1 VSDPASKDGDFD
13 VVVIG
18 SGPAGQKAA
27 IQAAKAGK
35 RVAVIERE
43 RQVGGKCVHTGT
55 IPSKSLREHALR
67 QRVRRLDLTDQ
78 PMRSLLDGV
87 GETIAAHD
95 AYMTAQLERNHVTL
109 LRGRAS
115 FVAAGR
121 PGENKPHLLAMR
133 RIDGSQM
140 RVAAPVVI
148 IATGS
153 RPRTPPHLAPD
164 HEHVLDSDSI
174 LALAYLPR
182 SLLVLGGGVIASEY
196 AASFAA
202 LGCKVTQADQFER
215 PLGFLDPELT
225 GFYVDELRAAGGE
238 YLPRFEAVSSRWDG
252 VSQVRT
258 EFTNGQVLLADKVL
272 VALGRSA
279 NVDGLHLHTAGIALT
294 NRGHIQVDER
304 LQTTAPGIFA
314 AGDVI
319 GPPALASVSMEQG
332 RRAACHALGLLVP
345 SDPVSRLPAGVYTIP
360 EIATVGLDEN
370 EARRHFGEALV
381 GRARFEE
388 IARGQI
394 NGSQR
399 GLLKLVADPGGR
411 RVVGVQI
418 AGDGATELVHIG
430 QLGLA
435 AELDVDAYVDNVFN
449 FPTMAEAYRIAALD
463 IVKQRA
469 QGAATSSAPA
479 GTRQNF
485 CENFS
490 PMVRGRLIT
499 E

>member
-1 VSDPASKDGDFD
+1 VKTEDQPFD

-35 RVAVIERE
+35 RVAVIERD
-43 RQVGGKCVHTGT
+43 RKVGGSCVHTGT

-67 QRVRRLDLTDQ
+67 QRVRRVDLMDEPIQ
-78 PMRSLLDGV
+78 SLLDGV
-87 GETIAAHD
+87 GETVAAHD
-95 AYMTAQLERNHVTL
+95 AYMTAQLERNHIEL

-115 FVAAGR
+115 FVA
-121 PGENKPHLLAMR
+121 PHELAMR
-133 RIDGSQM
+133 RIDNTQVM
-140 RVAAPVVI
+140 VRAPVII

-153 RPRTPPHLAPD
+153 RPRTPAHLAVD

-174 LALAYLPR
+174 LSIAYLPR

-196 AASFAA
+196 AAMFAA
-202 LGCKVTQADQFER
+202 LGCKVTQADQLDQ
-215 PLGFLDPELT
+215 PLAFLDPELSV
-225 GFYVDELRAAGGE
+225 FYVDELHRNGGE
-238 YLPRFEAVSSRWDG
+238 YIPRATATSTHWDG

-258 EFTNGQVLLADKVL
+258 EFKDGRSIMADKVL
-272 VALGRSA
+272 VALGRLA
-279 NVDGLHLHTAGIALT
+279 NVDGLNLEAAGIALSS
-294 NRGHIQVDER
+294 RGHVQVNEC
-304 LQTTAPGIFA
+304 LETTAPGVYA

-345 SDPVSRLPAGVYTIP
+345 SDPVSRLPSGVYTIP
-360 EIATVGLDEN
+360 EIATVGLDEHG
-370 EARRHFGEALV
+370 ARRHFGGAIV

-394 NGSQR
+394 NGCQR

-463 IVKQRA
+463 IVKQRGRVSNSETVA
-469 QGAATSSAPA
+469 DVLSAI
-479 GTRQNF
+479 
-485 CENFS
+485 
-490 PMVRGRLIT
+490 L
-499 E
+499 

>member
-1 VSDPASKDGDFD
+1 MIMPVSAVETFD

-35 RVAVIERE
+35 NVAVIERDRE
-43 RQVGGKCVHTGT
+43 VGGSCVHRGT

-67 QRVRRLDLTDQ
+67 QRVRHVDLMDEPIQ
-78 PMRSLLDGV
+78 SLLDGV

-95 AYMTAQLERNHVTL
+95 AYMTAQLERNHVRL
-109 LRGRAS
+109 IRGRANFS
-115 FVAAGR
+115 TAQ
-121 PGENKPHLLAMR
+121 ELAIR
-133 RIDGSQM
+133 RIDGSHAAV
-140 RVAAPVVI
+140 RAPVII

-153 RPRTPPHLAPD
+153 RPRTPPHLAVD

-174 LALAYLPR
+174 LSLAYLPR

-196 AASFAA
+196 AAMFAA
-202 LGCKVTQADQFER
+202 LGCKVTQADQYER

-225 GFYVDELRAAGGE
+225 SFYVDELRRNGGE
-238 YLPRFEAVSSRWDG
+238 YIPHADATSTKWDG

-258 EFTNGQVLLADKVL
+258 DFKDGRCVFADKVL
-272 VALGRSA
+272 VALGRVA
-279 NVDGLHLHTAGIALT
+279 NVDGLTLGAAGIALT
-294 NRGHIQVDER
+294 SRGHIQVDDE
-304 LQTTAPGIFA
+304 LQTTARGVYA

-345 SDPVSRLPAGVYTIP
+345 SDPVSRLPCGVYTIP
-360 EIATVGLDEN
+360 EIATVGLDEH
-370 EARRHFGEALV
+370 EARRHFGGALV

-394 NGSQR
+394 NGCQR
-399 GLLKLVADPGGR
+399 GILKLVADPGGR

-449 FPTMAEAYRIAALD
+449 FPTMAEAYRIAAFD
-463 IVKQRA
+463 IVKQR
-469 QGAATSSAPA
+469 GRVSTSETVADVLSA
-479 GTRQNF
+479 
-485 CENFS
+485 
-490 PMVRGRLIT
+490 VL
-499 E
+499 

>member
-1 VSDPASKDGDFD
+1 MSGDVTFD

-43 RQVGGKCVHTGT
+43 RNVGGNCVHTGT

-67 QRVRRLDLTDQ
+67 QRVRRVDLSAEPIQ
-78 PMRSLLDGV
+78 SLLDGV

-95 AYMTAQLERNHVTL
+95 AYMAAQLERNHIAL

-115 FVAAGR
+115 FIDA
-121 PGENKPHLLAMR
+121 HTLAMR
-133 RIDGSQM
+133 RIDGSQAKV
-140 RVAAPVVI
+140 RAPVVI
-148 IATGS
+148 VATGS
-153 RPRTPPHLAPD
+153 RPRTPPHLAVD

-174 LALAYLPR
+174 LSLAYLPR

-196 AASFAA
+196 AAMFAA
-202 LGCKVTQADQFER
+202 LGCKVTQADQYER

-225 GFYVDELRAAGGE
+225 SFYVDELRRAGGE
-238 YLPRFEAVSSRWDG
+238 YLPRAEAVAAKWDG
-252 VSQVRT
+252 VSQVRV
-258 EFTNGQVLLADKVL
+258 EFTNGQVLSADKVL
-272 VALGRSA
+272 VALGRVA
-279 NVDGLHLHTAGIALT
+279 NVDGLHLHSAGVALT

-304 LQTTAPGIFA
+304 LQTTAEGVYA

-345 SDPVSRLPAGVYTIP
+345 QDPVSRLPSGVYTIP

-370 EARRHFGEALV
+370 EARRHFGGCVV

-394 NGSQR
+394 NGCQR

-449 FPTMAEAYRIAALD
+449 FPTMAEAYRIAAFD

-469 QGAATSSAPA
+469 RHITADSVADAVSAI
-479 GTRQNF
+479 
-485 CENFS
+485 
-490 PMVRGRLIT
+490 L
-499 E
+499 

>member
-1 VSDPASKDGDFD
+1 MRSQPGQRLSFD

-27 IQAAKAGK
+27 IQAAKAGR
-35 RVAVIERE
+35 RVAVIERD
-43 RQVGGKCVHTGT
+43 RQVGGSCVHTGT

-67 QRVRRLDLTDQ
+67 QRVRQVDLMSEPIQ
-78 PMRSLLDGV
+78 SLLDGV
-87 GETIAAHD
+87 GATIAAHD
-95 AYMTAQLERNHVTL
+95 AYMAAQLERNGIAL
-109 LRGRAS
+109 LRGKAR
-115 FVAAGR
+115 FVAPDAH
-121 PGENKPHLLAMR
+121 EPHQLRMR
-133 RIDGSQM
+133 RIDGGETQLQ
-140 RVAAPVVI
+140 APIVI

-153 RPRTPPHLAPD
+153 RPRAPAHLAID

-174 LALAYLPR
+174 LSLAYLPR

-196 AASFAA
+196 ASMFAA
-202 LGCKVTQADQFER
+202 LGCTVTQADQLDR
-215 PLGFLDPELT
+215 PLAFLDPELT
-225 GFYVDELRAAGGE
+225 GFYVDELRRNGGR
-238 YLPRFEAVSSRWDG
+238 YLPGLEAASCRWDG
-252 VSQVRT
+252 ISEVQTQFR
-258 EFTNGQVLLADKVL
+258 NGQAISAEKVL
-272 VALGRSA
+272 VALGRVA
-279 NVDGLHLHTAGIALT
+279 NVDGLDLDAIGVSLSV
-294 NRGHIQVDER
+294 RGHVQVDDR
-304 LQTTAPGIFA
+304 LETTACGVFA

-345 SDPVSRLPAGVYTIP
+345 QDPVSRLPSGVYTIP
-360 EIATVGLDEN
+360 EIATVGLDE
-370 EARRHFGEALV
+370 AGACRHFGGAVV

-394 NGSQR
+394 NGCQR

-418 AGDGATELVHIG
+418 AGDSATELVHIG

-469 QGAATSSAPA
+469 RSTTPDAVADAVSAI
-479 GTRQNF
+479 
-485 CENFS
+485 
-490 PMVRGRLIT
+490 L
-499 E
+499 

>member
-1 VSDPASKDGDFD
+1 VSEVPGQDYD

-35 RVAVIERE
+35 RVVVIERD
-43 RQVGGKCVHTGT
+43 RQVGGSCVHTGT
-55 IPSKSLREHALR
+55 IPSKSLREHAMR
-67 QRVRRLDLTDQ
+67 QRIRRVDLMDQ
-78 PMRSLLDGV
+78 PIQSLLDGV

-95 AYMTAQLERNHVTL
+95 AYMAAQLERNHIAL

-115 FVAAGR
+115 FVARLAR
-121 PGENKPHLLAMR
+121 AENNTPHELLVQ
-133 RIDGSQM
+133 RIDGT
-140 RVAAPVVI
+140 RLALHAPIVI
-148 IATGS
+148 IAAGS
-153 RPRTPPHLAPD
+153 RPRPPAHLSVD

-174 LALAYLPR
+174 LSLAYLPR
-182 SLLVLGGGVIASEY
+182 SLLVIGGGVIASEY
-196 AASFAA
+196 AAMFAA
-202 LGCKVTQADQFER
+202 LGCKVTQADQLDQ
-215 PLGFLDPELT
+215 PLAFLDPELT
-225 GFYVDELRAAGGE
+225 RFYLDELRRNGGE
-238 YLPRFEAVSSRWDG
+238 YIPRAEAASARFDG
-252 VSQVRT
+252 VSQVRV
-258 EFTNGQVLLADKVL
+258 EFKCGRVISADKVL
-272 VALGRSA
+272 VALGRLA
-279 NVDGLHLHTAGIALT
+279 NVDGLNLAAAGVQLT
-294 NRGHIQVDER
+294 ERGHVRVDDCLE
-304 LQTTAPGIFA
+304 TTVPGVYA

-345 SDPVSRLPAGVYTIP
+345 TDPVSRLPSGVYTIP
-360 EIATVGLDEN
+360 EIATVGLDEHG
-370 EARRHFGEALV
+370 ARRHFGAALV

-399 GLLKLVADPGGR
+399 GLLKLIADPGGR

-449 FPTMAEAYRIAALD
+449 FPTMAEAYRIAAFD
-463 IVKQRA
+463 IVKQR
-469 QGAATSSAPA
+469 GRVSNSEVVSEVLSA
-479 GTRQNF
+479 F
-485 CENFS
+485 
-490 PMVRGRLIT
+490 L
-499 E
+499 

>member
-1 VSDPASKDGDFD
+1 VSAAGEHGFD

-35 RVAVIERE
+35 RVSVIERD
-43 RQVGGKCVHTGT
+43 RQVGGSCVHTGT

-67 QRVRRLDLTDQ
+67 QRIRRVDLMNEPIQ
-78 PMRSLLDGV
+78 SLLDGV
-87 GETIAAHD
+87 GETVAAHD
-95 AYMTAQLERNHVTL
+95 AYMAAQLERNHITL

-115 FVAAGR
+115 FVAREMRAGDR
-121 PGENKPHLLAMR
+121 GPHELR
-133 RIDGSQM
+133 VQRIDGSTLL
-140 RVAAPVVI
+140 VHAPIVI
-148 IATGS
+148 IASGS
-153 RPRTPPHLAPD
+153 RPRPPAHLAVD

-174 LALAYLPR
+174 LSLAYLPR
-182 SLLVLGGGVIASEY
+182 SLLVIGGGVIASEY
-196 AASFAA
+196 AAMFAA
-202 LGCKVTQADQFER
+202 LGCKVTQADQLDQ
-215 PLGFLDPELT
+215 PLAFLDPELT
-225 GFYVDELRAAGGE
+225 SFYVDELRRNGGE
-238 YLPRFEAVSSRWDG
+238 YIPRAEAASARFDG
-252 VSQVRT
+252 ISQVRV
-258 EFTNGQVLLADKVL
+258 EFKCGRVIEADKVL
-272 VALGRSA
+272 VALGRLA
-279 NVDGLHLHTAGIALT
+279 NVDGLNLAAAGIQLT
-294 NRGHIQVDER
+294 ERGHVRVNEDLE
-304 LQTTAPGIFA
+304 TTAPGVYA

-345 SDPVSRLPAGVYTIP
+345 SDPVSRLPSGVYTIP
-360 EIATVGLDEN
+360 EIATVGLDEHG
-370 EARRHFGEALV
+370 ARRHFGAALV

-394 NGSQR
+394 NGCQR
-399 GLLKLVADPGGR
+399 GLLKLIADPGGR

-463 IVKQRA
+463 IVKQRGRVGGNEVVA
-469 QGAATSSAPA
+469 DVLSA
-479 GTRQNF
+479 
-485 CENFS
+485 
-490 PMVRGRLIT
+490 VL
-499 E
+499 

>member
-1 VSDPASKDGDFD
+1 MSPSLTKEDLSFD

-35 RVAVIERE
+35 RVAVVERE
-43 RQVGGKCVHTGT
+43 RQVGGNCVHTGT

-67 QRVRRLDLTDQ
+67 QRVRRVDLSAEPIQ
-78 PMRSLLDGV
+78 SLLDGV
-87 GETIAAHD
+87 GQTIAAHD
-95 AYMTAQLERNHVTL
+95 AYMSAQLERNHIEL
-109 LRGRAS
+109 LRGRAN
-115 FVAAGR
+115 FLDA
-121 PGENKPHLLAMR
+121 NTLAMR
-133 RIDGSQM
+133 RIDGSQA
-140 RVAAPVVI
+140 RVTAPVII

-153 RPRTPPHLAPD
+153 RPRTPPHLAVD

-174 LALAYLPR
+174 LSLAYLPR
-182 SLLVLGGGVIASEY
+182 TLLVLGGGVIASEY

-202 LGCKVTQADQFER
+202 LGCKVTQADQYER

-225 GFYVDELRAAGGE
+225 SFYLDELKSAGGE
-238 YLPRFEAVSSRWDG
+238 YLPKCEAMSTRWDG

-258 EFTNGQVLLADKVL
+258 EFTNGKVILADKVL
-272 VALGRSA
+272 VALGRVA
-279 NVDGLHLHTAGIALT
+279 NVDGLHLHSAGIALSS
-294 NRGHIQVDER
+294 RGHIQVDDH
-304 LQTTAPGIFA
+304 LQTTAKGVYA
-314 AGDVI
+314 AGDVV

-332 RRAACHALGLLVP
+332 RRAACHALGLMVP
-345 SDPVSRLPAGVYTIP
+345 HDPVSRLPSGVYTIP

-370 EARRHFGEALV
+370 EAKRHFGGCVV

-394 NGSQR
+394 NGCQR

-449 FPTMAEAYRIAALD
+449 FPTMAEAYRIAAFD

-469 QGAATSSAPA
+469 RHITADSVADAVSAI
-479 GTRQNF
+479 
-485 CENFS
+485 
-490 PMVRGRLIT
+490 L
-499 E
+499 

>member
-1 VSDPASKDGDFD
+1 MSESLEFD

-27 IQAAKAGK
+27 IQAAKAGR

-43 RQVGGKCVHTGT
+43 RQVGGNCVHTGT

-67 QRVRRLDLTDQ
+67 QRVRRVDLSGQ
-78 PMRSLLDGV
+78 PIRALLDGV
-87 GETIAAHD
+87 NETIAAHD
-95 AYMTAQLERNHVTL
+95 AYMAAQLERNHVAL
-109 LRGRAS
+109 RRGRAS
-115 FVAAGR
+115 FVAAG
-121 PGENKPHLLAMR
+121 GGHDAPHSLSMR
-133 RIDGSQM
+133 RIDGTQCLVRAP
-140 RVAAPVVI
+140 RVV

-153 RPRTPPHLAPD
+153 RPRTPDHLAVD

-174 LALAYLPR
+174 LSLAYLPR

-196 AASFAA
+196 AAMFGA
-202 LGCKVTQADQFER
+202 LGGPVTQADQCER
-215 PLGFLDPELT
+215 PLAFLDAELT
-225 GFYVDELRAAGGE
+225 QFYVDELRRAGGT
-238 YLPRFEAVSSRWDG
+238 YLPKAEAVCTRWDG
-252 VSQVRT
+252 VAQVRT
-258 EFTNGQVLLADKVL
+258 ELTNGEVLLADKVL
-272 VALGRSA
+272 VALGRVA
-279 NVDGLHLHTAGIALT
+279 NVDGLHLHNAGIALT
-294 NRGHIQVDER
+294 ARGHIQVDDG
-304 LQTTAPGIFA
+304 LQTTALGIYA

-345 SDPVSRLPAGVYTIP
+345 QDPVSRLPSGVYTIP
-360 EIATVGLDEN
+360 EIATVGLDEHQ
-370 EARRHFGEALV
+370 ATRHFGGCVV

-469 QGAATSSAPA
+469 PRAESASSGDAVAVAALS
-479 GTRQNF
+479 G
-485 CENFS
+485 
-490 PMVRGRLIT
+490 G
-499 E
+499 

>member
-1 VSDPASKDGDFD
+1 MNCAGSRDERFD
-13 VVVIG
+13 VLVIG

-27 IQAAKAGK
+27 IQSAKAGK
-35 RVAVIERE
+35 RVAIVERDRE
-43 RQVGGKCVHTGT
+43 VGGNCVHTGT

-67 QRVRRLDLTDQ
+67 QRIRRVDLHSEPIQ
-78 PMRSLLDGV
+78 SLLDGV

-95 AYMTAQLERNHVTL
+95 AYMTAQLERNRITL

-115 FVAAGR
+115 FLDRGT
-121 PGENKPHLLAMR
+121 LAMR
-133 RIDGSQM
+133 RIDGTQARIS
-140 RVAAPVVI
+140 APVII

-153 RPRTPPHLAPD
+153 RPRTPPHLRVD

-174 LALAYLPR
+174 LSLAYLPR

-196 AASFAA
+196 AAMFAA
-202 LGCKVTQADQFER
+202 LGCQVTQADQYER

-225 GFYVDELRAAGGE
+225 HFYVDELCRAGGE
-238 YLPRFEAVSSRWDG
+238 YLPRCEAVSTQWDG

-258 EFTNGQVLLADKVL
+258 EFTNGKVLNADKVL
-272 VALGRSA
+272 VALGRVA
-279 NVDGLHLHTAGIALT
+279 NVDGLHLHSAGIALT
-294 NRGHIQVDER
+294 ARGHIQVDDH
-304 LQTTAPGIFA
+304 LKTTADGVYA

-332 RRAACHALGLLVP
+332 RRAACHALGLMVP
-345 SDPVSRLPAGVYTIP
+345 NDPVSRLPTGVYTIP

-370 EARRHFGEALV
+370 EARRHFGGAVV

-399 GLLKLVADPGGR
+399 GLLKLIADPGGR

-469 QGAATSSAPA
+469 RHVTADSVADAVSA
-479 GTRQNF
+479 
-485 CENFS
+485 
-490 PMVRGRLIT
+490 VL
-499 E
+499 

>member
-1 VSDPASKDGDFD
+1 MNAASSSTGTSFD

-35 RVAVIERE
+35 RVALIERD
-43 RQVGGKCVHTGT
+43 RQVGGNCVHTGT

-67 QRVRRLDLTDQ
+67 QRVRRVDLHSEPIQT
-78 PMRSLLDGV
+78 LLEGV
-87 GETIAAHD
+87 GETVAAHD
-95 AYMTAQLERNHVTL
+95 AYMAAQLERNHVTL

-115 FVAAGR
+115 FID
-121 PGENKPHLLAMR
+121 PHTLAMR
-133 RIDGSQM
+133 RIDGSQA
-140 RVAAPVVI
+140 RVTAPVII

-153 RPRTPPHLAPD
+153 RPRTPPHLRVD

-174 LALAYLPR
+174 LSLAYLPR

-196 AASFAA
+196 AAMFAA
-202 LGCKVTQADQFER
+202 LGCKVTQADQYDR
-215 PLGFLDPELT
+215 PLAFLDPELT
-225 GFYVDELRAAGGE
+225 HFYVDELRRAGGE
-238 YLPRFEAVSSRWDG
+238 YLARCEPVSTRWDG

-258 EFTNGQVLLADKVL
+258 EFTNGQVLTADKVL
-272 VALGRSA
+272 VALGRVA
-279 NVDGLHLHTAGIALT
+279 NVDGLHLHSAGIALT
-294 NRGHIQVDER
+294 SRGHIQVDDR
-304 LQTTAPGIFA
+304 LKTTADGVYA

-345 SDPVSRLPAGVYTIP
+345 QDPVSRLPAGVYTIP

-370 EARRHFGEALV
+370 EAKRHFGGAVV

-449 FPTMAEAYRIAALD
+449 FPTMAEAYRIAAFD

-469 QGAATSSAPA
+469 RHLTADSVADAVSA
-479 GTRQNF
+479 
-485 CENFS
+485 
-490 PMVRGRLIT
+490 VL
-499 E
+499 

>member
-1 VSDPASKDGDFD
+1 VSQDAGQDYD

-35 RVAVIERE
+35 RVLVIERD
-43 RQVGGKCVHTGT
+43 RQVGGSCVHTGT
-55 IPSKSLREHALR
+55 IPSKSLREHAMR
-67 QRVRRLDLTDQ
+67 QRIRRVDLMDQ
-78 PMRSLLDGV
+78 PIQSLLDGV

-95 AYMTAQLERNHVTL
+95 AYMAAQLERNDIAL

-115 FVAAGR
+115 FIA
-121 PGENKPHLLAMR
+121 PHELAVQ
-133 RIDGSQM
+133 RIDGT
-140 RVAAPVVI
+140 RHALRAPIVI
-148 IATGS
+148 IAAGS
-153 RPRTPPHLAPD
+153 RPRPPAHLSVD

-174 LALAYLPR
+174 LSLAYLPR
-182 SLLVLGGGVIASEY
+182 SLLVIGGGVIASEY
-196 AASFAA
+196 AAMFAA
-202 LGCKVTQADQFER
+202 LGCKVTQADQLDQ
-215 PLGFLDPELT
+215 PLAFLDPELT
-225 GFYVDELRAAGGE
+225 SFYLDELRRNDGE
-238 YLPRFEAVSSRWDG
+238 YIPRAEASSARFDG
-252 VSQVRT
+252 VSQVRV
-258 EFTNGQVLLADKVL
+258 EFKCGRVISADKVL
-272 VALGRSA
+272 VALGRLA
-279 NVDGLHLHTAGIALT
+279 NVDGLNLAAAGVQLT
-294 NRGHIQVDER
+294 ERGHVRVNDCLE
-304 LQTTAPGIFA
+304 TTAPGVYA

-345 SDPVSRLPAGVYTIP
+345 SDPVSRLPSGVYTIP
-360 EIATVGLDEN
+360 EIATVGLDEHG
-370 EARRHFGEALV
+370 ARRHFGAALV

-399 GLLKLVADPGGR
+399 GLLKLIADPGGR

-449 FPTMAEAYRIAALD
+449 FPTMAEAYRIAAFD
-463 IVKQRA
+463 IVKQR
-469 QGAATSSAPA
+469 GRVSNSEVVSDVLSA
-479 GTRQNF
+479 F
-485 CENFS
+485 
-490 PMVRGRLIT
+490 L
-499 E
+499 

>member
-1 VSDPASKDGDFD
+1 MSVPSCAAEIFD
-13 VVVIG
+13 VLVIG

-27 IQAAKAGK
+27 IQAAKAGR
-35 RVAVIERE
+35 RVAVIERD
-43 RQVGGKCVHTGT
+43 RQVGGSCVHRGT

-67 QRVRRLDLTDQ
+67 QRVRHVDLMDEPIQ
-78 PMRSLLDGV
+78 SLLDGV

-95 AYMTAQLERNHVTL
+95 AYMAAQLERNHVRL
-109 LRGRAS
+109 LRGRAN
-115 FVAAGR
+115 FNA
-121 PGENKPHLLAMR
+121 PNELAIR
-133 RIDGSQM
+133 RIDGSSF
-140 RVAAPVVI
+140 VVRASVII

-153 RPRTPPHLAPD
+153 QPRTPRHLAVD

-174 LALAYLPR
+174 LSLAYLPR

-196 AASFAA
+196 AAMFAA
-202 LGCKVTQADQFER
+202 LGCKVTQADQYER

-225 GFYVDELRAAGGE
+225 AFYVDELRRNGGE
-238 YLPRFEAVSSRWDG
+238 YIPNAEAVATKWDG

-258 EFTNGQVLLADKVL
+258 DFKDGRSLFADKVL
-272 VALGRSA
+272 VALGRVA
-279 NVDGLHLHTAGIALT
+279 NVDGLTLNAAGIALT
-294 NRGHIQVDER
+294 SRGHIQVDDE
-304 LQTTAPGIFA
+304 LKTTAPGVYA

-345 SDPVSRLPAGVYTIP
+345 SDPVSRLPCGVYTIP
-360 EIATVGLDEN
+360 EIATVGLDEQ
-370 EARRHFGEALV
+370 EARRHFGGAIV

-394 NGSQR
+394 NGCQR

-418 AGDGATELVHIG
+418 VGEGATELVHIG

-449 FPTMAEAYRIAALD
+449 FPTMAEAYRIAAFD
-463 IVKQRA
+463 IVKQR
-469 QGAATSSAPA
+469 GRATTSDVVGDAVSA
-479 GTRQNF
+479 
-485 CENFS
+485 
-490 PMVRGRLIT
+490 VL
-499 E
+499 

>member
-1 VSDPASKDGDFD
+1 MSSPAILHFD

-35 RVAVIERE
+35 RVAVIERD
-43 RQVGGKCVHTGT
+43 RQVGGSCVHTGT

-67 QRVRRLDLTDQ
+67 QRVRHVDLMGEPIQ
-78 PMRSLLDGV
+78 SLLDGV
-87 GETIAAHD
+87 GRTVAAHD
-95 AYMTAQLERNHVTL
+95 LYMAAQLARNHIEL

-115 FVAAGR
+115 FVA
-121 PGENKPHLLAMR
+121 PKDLALR
-133 RIDGSQM
+133 RIDGSQGTV
-140 RVAAPVVI
+140 RGDVI
-148 IATGS
+148 IIAAGS
-153 RPRTPPHLAPD
+153 RPRTPAHLAVD

-174 LALAYLPR
+174 HSLAYLPR

-196 AASFAA
+196 AATFAA
-202 LGCKVTQADQFER
+202 LGCKVTQADQHDR

-225 GFYVDELRAAGGE
+225 AFYVDELRRNGGE
-238 YLPRFEAVSSRWDG
+238 YIPRADAVSTKWDG
-252 VSQVRT
+252 ISQVRT
-258 EFTNGQVLLADKVL
+258 EFKDGRTLLADKVL
-272 VALGRSA
+272 VALGRVA
-279 NVDGLHLHTAGIALT
+279 NVDGLRLDAAGVALT
-294 NRGHIQVDER
+294 GRGHIQVDET
-304 LQTTAPGIFA
+304 LKTTADGVYA

-332 RRAACHALGLLVP
+332 RRAACHALGLLVNT
-345 SDPVSRLPAGVYTIP
+345 DPVSRLPSGVYTIP
-360 EIATVGLDEN
+360 EIATVGLDEH
-370 EARRHFGEALV
+370 EARRHFGGAIV

-394 NGSQR
+394 NGCQR

-418 AGDGATELVHIG
+418 AGDSATELVHIG

-449 FPTMAEAYRIAALD
+449 FPTMAEAYRIAAFD
-463 IVKQRA
+463 IVKQR
-469 QGAATSSAPA
+469 GRVSTGETVAAVLSAA
-479 GTRQNF
+479 
-485 CENFS
+485 
-490 PMVRGRLIT
+490 L
-499 E
+499 

>member
-1 VSDPASKDGDFD
+1 MSNPASGCEFD

-35 RVAVIERE
+35 RVAVIERD
-43 RQVGGKCVHTGT
+43 RQVGGACVHTGT

-67 QRVRRLDLTDQ
+67 QRVRRLDLSEQ
-78 PMRSLLDGV
+78 PMQSLLDGV
-87 GETIAAHD
+87 GETVAAHD
-95 AYMTAQLERNHVTL
+95 SYMAAQLERNHIAL

-115 FVAAGR
+115 FIAAGR
-121 PGENKPHLLAMR
+121 DESNALHTLGMR
-133 RIDGSQM
+133 RIDGSQT
-140 RVAAPVVI
+140 RVSAPVIFV
-148 IATGS
+148 ATGS
-153 RPRTPPHLAPD
+153 RPRTPPHLAAD

-174 LALAYLPR
+174 LSVAYLPR

-196 AASFAA
+196 AAMFAA

-225 GFYVDELRAAGGE
+225 SFYVDELRRAGGE
-238 YLPRFEAVSSRWDG
+238 YLPRYEAVSAKWDG

-258 EFTNGQVLLADKVL
+258 EFTNGQVLFADKVL
-272 VALGRSA
+272 VALGRVA

-294 NRGHIQVDER
+294 NRGHIAVDDR
-304 LQTTAPGIFA
+304 LQTSAKGVYA

-345 SDPVSRLPAGVYTIP
+345 SDPVSRLPSGVYTIP

-370 EARRHFGEALV
+370 EARRHFGGAVV

-394 NGSQR
+394 NGCQR

-469 QGAATSSAPA
+469 RHITADSLADAVSAI
-479 GTRQNF
+479 
-485 CENFS
+485 
-490 PMVRGRLIT
+490 L
-499 E
+499 

>member
-1 VSDPASKDGDFD
+1 VSVAAAGGSYD

-35 RVAVIERE
+35 RVAVIERD
-43 RQVGGKCVHTGT
+43 RQVGGSCVHTGT

-67 QRVRRLDLTDQ
+67 QRVRRVNLMEE
-78 PMRSLLDGV
+78 PMQSLLDGV
-87 GETIAAHD
+87 GKTIAAHD
-95 AYMTAQLERNHVTL
+95 AYMAAQLERNGVAL

-115 FVAAGR
+115 FVGAH
-121 PGENKPHLLAMR
+121 ELAMR
-133 RIDGSQM
+133 RMDGSM
-140 RVAAPVVI
+140 VPVRAPIVI

-153 RPRTPPHLAPD
+153 RPRSPAHLGVD

-174 LALAYLPR
+174 LSLAYLPR

-196 AASFAA
+196 AATFAA
-202 LGCKVTQADQFER
+202 LGCKVTQADQHDR
-215 PLGFLDPELT
+215 PLTFLDPELSQ
-225 GFYVDELRAAGGE
+225 FYIDELKRNGGE
-238 YLPRFEAVSSRWDG
+238 YIPRADAVSTRWDG
-252 VSQVRT
+252 VSQVRA
-258 EFTNGQVLLADKVL
+258 EFKDGRVILADKVL
-272 VALGRSA
+272 VGLGRLA
-279 NVDGLHLHTAGIALT
+279 NVDGLILGAAGIALT
-294 NRGHIQVDER
+294 NRGHVQVDEH
-304 LQTTAPGIFA
+304 LQTTAKGVYA

-332 RRAACHALGLLVP
+332 RRAACHALGLAVP
-345 SDPVSRLPAGVYTIP
+345 SDPVSRLPSGVYTIP
-360 EIATVGLDEN
+360 EIATVGLDEDG
-370 EARRHFGEALV
+370 ARQQFGGAIV

-399 GLLKLVADPGGR
+399 GILKLVADAAGR

-435 AELDVDAYVDNVFN
+435 AGLDVDAYTDNVFN
-449 FPTMAEAYRIAALD
+449 FPTMAEAYRVAAFD
-463 IVKQRA
+463 IVKQR
-469 QGAATSSAPA
+469 
-479 GTRQNF
+479 
-485 CENFS
+485 
-490 PMVRGRLIT
+490 GRLADREIVGDALAVAL
-499 E
+499 

>member
-1 VSDPASKDGDFD
+1 MSKPAAAETFD

-27 IQAAKAGK
+27 IQAAKAGR
-35 RVAVIERE
+35 RVAVVERD
-43 RQVGGKCVHTGT
+43 RQVGGSCVHRGT

-67 QRVRRLDLTDQ
+67 QRIRQVDLTQ
-78 PMRSLLDGV
+78 EPIQSLLDGV
-87 GETIAAHD
+87 GATVAAHD
-95 AYMTAQLERNHVTL
+95 AYMAAQLERNHVRL
-109 LRGRAS
+109 LRGRANFTS
-115 FVAAGR
+115 AN
-121 PGENKPHLLAMR
+121 ELAIR
-133 RIDGSQM
+133 RIDGSS
-140 RVAAPVVI
+140 AVVRASFII

-153 RPRTPPHLAPD
+153 RPRTPPHLTVD

-174 LALAYLPR
+174 LSLAYLPR

-196 AASFAA
+196 AAMFAA
-202 LGCKVTQADQFER
+202 LGCKVTQADQYDR
-215 PLGFLDPELT
+215 PLGFLDSELT
-225 GFYVDELRAAGGE
+225 SFYVDELHRNGGE
-238 YLPRFEAVSSRWDG
+238 YIPKAEAVTTKWDG
-252 VSQVRT
+252 ISQVRT
-258 EFTNGQVLLADKVL
+258 EFKDGRTVLADKVL
-272 VALGRSA
+272 VALGRVA
-279 NVDGLHLHTAGIALT
+279 NVDGLTLEAAGISLT
-294 NRGHIQVDER
+294 SRGHIQVDDE
-304 LQTTAPGIFA
+304 LQTTARGVYA

-345 SDPVSRLPAGVYTIP
+345 SDPVSRLPSGVYTIP
-360 EIATVGLDEN
+360 EIATVGLDEH
-370 EARRHFGEALV
+370 EARRHFGGAIV

-399 GLLKLVADPGGR
+399 GILKLVADPAGR

-449 FPTMAEAYRIAALD
+449 FPTMAEAYRIAAFD
-463 IVKQRA
+463 IVKQRGRVSGSEA
-469 QGAATSSAPA
+469 VVDAVAA
-479 GTRQNF
+479 
-485 CENFS
+485 
-490 PMVRGRLIT
+490 ML
-499 E
+499 